1 MDSRVTQTRMEDA
14 NKMMN
19 VKPKVTTNKM
29 TNKAKEKHDSVQVK
43 HTKTNT
49 CKDKT
54 FNYHEGELFTLKK
67 PVDRIHTISLGILG
81 KKTKKK
87 QKKTKKNKMIKKTKK
102 HKKTKEK
109 IKKTK
114 KDKKNR
120 LKTTK
125 D

>member
-1 MDSRVTQTRMEDA
+1 MGSRVTQTRMEDA

-19 VKPKVTTNKM
+19 VNPKVTTNKM

-67 PVDRIHTISLGILG
+67 PVDRIHKISLGILG
-81 KKTKKK
+81 KKAKKNQKK
-87 QKKTKKNKMIKKTKK
+87 QKSTQ
-102 HKKTKEK
+102 
-109 IKKTK
+109 
-114 KDKKNR
+114 
-120 LKTTK
+120 
-125 D
+125 